1 MKRIVEDTRV
11 KGVLLLLAVIA
22 FTPSA
27 HAGIVDTP
35 LPVLVA
41 GQRTFPSVPMRV
53 RHFPY
58 GEIV

>member
-41 GQRTFPSVPMRV
+41 G
-53 RHFPY
+53 
-58 GEIV
+58 